1 MVGWRNSIAV
11 AWKRFPSA
19 DSFQPSVGTTA
30 RLKPQMPRVF
40 PGKVK
45 LEMDCTATSQH
56 FFKVYIYIPRTGLVP
71 VLNEGIAFAINENC
85 NVKIRPVVKKRSLTV
100 FGDI

>member
-56 FFKVYIYIPRTGLVP
+56 FFKVYIYIYWLQLHLISFVGSL
-71 VLNEGIAFAINENC
+71 AIDPLC
-85 NVKIRPVVKKRSLTV
+85 LS
-100 FGDI
+100 D